1 MLPVI
6 SFDKPREIPM
16 KIFVVIGTVLIAAL
30 LASPTVAAVKQ
41 TVELAK
47 VDITQVSA
55 GYRASKVIGS
65 TVVNDA
71 NESIGSIDDLLVSP
85 DGKATYAVLSVGG
98 FLGMGSKLV
107 VVPYSSLQL
116 GDKIVLPGGTKD
128 GLTNLPE
135 FKYATK

>member
-1 MLPVI
+1 
-6 SFDKPREIPM
+6 M
-16 KIFVVIGTVLIAAL
+16 KVFAVVGTAL
-30 LASPTVAAVKQ
+30 LAAILTSPAAPAAEVKQ
-41 TVELAK
+41 TVQLAK

-71 NESIGSIDDLLVSP
+71 NESIGAVDDLLVSP
-85 DGKATYAVLSVGG
+85 DGTAAYAVLSVGG

-107 VVPYSSLQL
+107 VVPYGSLKL
-116 GDKIVLPGGTKD
+116 GDKLVLPGGSKD
-128 GLTNLPE
+128 ELSNLPE

>member
-1 MLPVI
+1 
-6 SFDKPREIPM
+6 M
-16 KIFVVIGTVLIAAL
+16 KAFMVVGMALIGAVLVSPLAA
-30 LASPTVAAVKQ
+30 AAVKQ

-47 VDITQVSA
+47 VDVTQVSA
-55 GYRASKVIGS
+55 GYRASKIVGS

-71 NESIGSIDDLLVSP
+71 NESIGSVDDLLVSP
-85 DGKATYAVLSVGG
+85 DGKETYAVLSVGG

-128 GLTNLPE
+128 GLNQLPE